1 MVPATTLPLADPSPI
16 EKLPTELLEC
26 ILLEGAKHAVPP
38 VTQDKLSGSFVYRCA
53 QEEEH
58 PCSLAFR
65 LTRRRFRDCSWK
77 AFGAYLGETI
87 FDLRSHQSISNLA
100 AASACEQLAPW
111 VTKLI
116 IACNEAPADYP
127 LDQNWEGILTQLE
140 ETEWVRLRHDLSS
153 DLFQIKQAESCWY
166 PAIWKCRDDE
176 SPMTGSDFA
185 LSVSQEADTR
195 ALQEVLAKALFCFKN
210 IDHIGFYHEP
220 RTQPGRCRNLFR
232 KFPKISRYR
241 EEEDTRDVGDAAHL
255 GLQMLIHAMVASNIT
270 VRTMTLAVDL
280 DEHHAFLTNVPSA
293 IFARASQKLETL
305 VLKDM
310 YSPFFQTPSYE
321 EKARLP
327 ITRSLFPRLLSLVV
341 DHGHYDEFTNTRSTI
356 PLPSPSDTPVLEN
369 LTVRRTPM
377 NAKNL
382 HPFLQ
387 CYGQHARCISFEDPP
402 DRQYRSA
409 LESVRNLNVE
419 TLEIEHYYGGESLW
433 KDYKSELLDT
443 MSLDEF
449 PENLAKRVL
458 LHPPSFKDAL
468 ERYWLRSAEGQSKT
482 DN

>member
-1 MVPATTLPLADPSPI
+1 MVPATLPLADPSPI

-38 VTQDKLSGSFVYRCA
+38 VTEDELWGSFVYRCD

-65 LTRRRFRDCSWK
+65 LTSRRFRNCSWK
-77 AFGAYLGETI
+77 AFGAYLCETI
-87 FDLRSHQSISNLA
+87 FDLRSRQSISNLT
-100 AASACEQLAPW
+100 AASTCEHLAPW

-116 IACNEAPADYP
+116 IACDEAPADYP
-127 LDQNWEGILTQLE
+127 LDWDWEENPTQLE
-140 ETEWVRLRHDLSS
+140 EAEWVRLRHDSSS
-153 DLFQIKQAESCWY
+153 DLAQIKQAESCWY
-166 PAIWKCRDDE
+166 PGIWKCRDDE

-195 ALQEVLAKALFCFKN
+195 ALQEVLAKALYCFN
-210 IDHIGFYHEP
+210 NMDHIGFYHEP
-220 RTQPGRCRNLFR
+220 HTQPGRYHNLFR
-232 KFPKISRYR
+232 KFPKISRYC
-241 EEEDTRDVGDAAHL
+241 EEEDMGDAGDAAHL

-293 IFARASQKLETL
+293 IFARASQKVETL

-321 EKARLP
+321 EKARLS
-327 ITRSLFPRLLSLVV
+327 ITRSLFPCLRSLVI
-341 DHGHYDEFTNTRSTI
+341 DHGHYEEFTNTRSI
-356 PLPSPSDTPVLEN
+356 VPLPSASDTPVLEK

-382 HPFLQ
+382 HSFLQ
-387 CYGQHARCISFEDPP
+387 CYGQHARCISFENPP
-402 DRQYRSA
+402 DQKYRSA

-419 TLEIEHYYGGESLW
+419 TLEIEHFYGAESLW
-433 KDYKSELLDT
+433 KDYKSKLLGN

-468 ERYWLRSAEGQSKT
+468 ERYWLRSAEGRSDT
-482 DN
+482 DK